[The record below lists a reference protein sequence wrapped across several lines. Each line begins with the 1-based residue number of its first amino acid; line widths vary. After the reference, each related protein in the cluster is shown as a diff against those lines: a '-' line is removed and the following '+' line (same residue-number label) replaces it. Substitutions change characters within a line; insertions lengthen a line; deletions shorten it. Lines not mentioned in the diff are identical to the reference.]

1 MAQARFRVAILATL
15 FLFASTLLTAQDQ
28 DNKKGEHDS
37 STIPA
42 AGSGTVPVTTK
53 SAEARE
59 LYLHA
64 MVKLENLHGEEAMQD
79 FRKAAQLDPDF
90 ALANIIIAFPTVDPI
105 VDPAEQASVREKA
118 NAAKAKVSRG
128 EQLIIEWVTNTSEGH
143 MVAAIQAM
151 NEALDEYPND
161 KHLAWLAGVWVENH
175 QQWKRAIPMFERAIK
190 LDPDFAAPLNEVA
203 YCYARFRMY
212 DKAFDAM
219 QRYIGLLPNEA
230 NPQDSYAEI
239 LRMGG
244 KFEDALTHYHAALK
258 IDPGF
263 VESQLGIAD
272 TYALMG
278 DEPRARAE
286 YAVAAQRA
294 RSKSQAANWRL
305 NAALTYVREKN
316 FGGANDAFRAAANQA
331 HQDDLV
337 LPEAEA
343 YRMMAMYQAD
353 SASAMKLLK
362 KAEDVLQE
370 KHPIAAAARQEEL
383 ALILRERASRA
394 ARDGKLPLATSTLQ
408 RLQQMADSSQDQNI
422 QLAYEGG
429 AGAVLVAQG
438 KYEEALP
445 HLEEDDHNP
454 VSVKLMVTVQQNM
467 GDKQLAEQTAKRL
480 ASWNEPTLEQALVVP
495 EFRAKEAASASS
507 FRRM

>member
-1 MAQARFRVAILATL
+1 MFQARFRSSLILVL
-15 FLFASTLLTAQDQ
+15 FLFVLGTLSAQAG
-28 DNKKGEHDS
+28 DNDS
-37 STIPA
+37 SEA
-42 AGSGTVPVTTK
+42 AKTPSVGHGVVPITTK

-79 FRKAAQLDPDF
+79 MRKAVQLDPDF
-90 ALANIIIAFPTVDPI
+90 ALANVIISFPTVDPV
-105 VDPAEQASVREKA
+105 VDPAEQVTAREKA

-128 EQLIIEWVTNTSEGH
+128 EQLIIEWVTNSSEGRN
-143 MVAAIQAM
+143 VPAIQAM
-151 NEALDEYPND
+151 NEVMDEYPND
-161 KHLAWLAGVWVENH
+161 KHLAWLAGVWMENH

-190 LDPDFAAPLNEVA
+190 LDNDFAAPLNEVA
-203 YCYARFRMY
+203 YCYARYRMY

-244 KFEDALTHYHAALK
+244 KFDDALLHYHASLK
-258 IDPGF
+258 IDPSF
-263 VESQLGIAD
+263 VESQLGVAD

-278 DEPRARAE
+278 DEEQARSE
-286 YAVAAQRA
+286 YDAAIPHA

-305 NAALTYVREKN
+305 NAAVTYIREGK
-316 FGGANDAFRAAANQA
+316 FSGADAAFRATAKQA
-331 HQDDLV
+331 HQDDLAI
-337 LPEAEA
+337 PEAEA
-343 YRMMAMYQAD
+343 YRMMAMYQVD
-353 SASAMKLLK
+353 GNTAMQLLK

-370 KHPIAAAARQEEL
+370 KHPLAASARDEEM
-383 ALILRERASRA
+383 ALVLRERASRA
-394 ARDGKLPLATSTLQ
+394 ARDGKISLATATLQ
-408 RLQQMADSSQDQNI
+408 KLQVMADSSQDQVI
-422 QLAYEGG
+422 QLAYDGA

-438 KYEEALP
+438 KFEEALP

-454 VSVKLMVTVQQNM
+454 VSTELLVIVHRNM
-467 GDKQLAEQTAKRL
+467 GAKSQAEQLAEVL

-495 EFRAKEAASASS
+495 EFRRKEAASASS

>member
-1 MAQARFRVAILATL
+1 MARAGFKVSILATL
-15 FLFASTLLTAQDQ
+15 AFAGLAVLTVQAE
-28 DNKKGEHDS
+28 DNKA
-37 STIPA
+37 PA
-42 AGSGTVPVTTK
+42 ARSGIVPITTK
-53 SAEARE
+53 SAEARD

-64 MVKLENLHGEEAMQD
+64 LVKLENLHGQEAMQD
-79 FRKAAQLDPDF
+79 FRKAVQLDPDF
-90 ALANIIIAFPTVDPI
+90 ALANIIIGFPTIDPI
-105 VDPAEQASVREKA
+105 VEPAEQAAVRTKA

-128 EQLIIEWVTNTSEGH
+128 EQLIVEWVTDTGEGH
-143 MVAAIQAM
+143 MVSAILAM

-161 KHLAWLAGVWVENH
+161 KHLAWLAGVWLENQ

-203 YCYARFRMY
+203 YCYARFRFY

-244 KFEDALTHYHAALK
+244 KFEDALIHYHASLK

-278 DEPRARAE
+278 DEPRARSE
-286 YAVAAQRA
+286 YAIAIQHA
-294 RSKSQAANWRL
+294 RSKSQAANWSL
-305 NAALTYVREKN
+305 NAAITYIREKN
-316 FGGANDAFRAAANQA
+316 FAGANDAFRAVATQA
-331 HQDDLV
+331 HQDELA

-343 YRMMAMYQAD
+343 YRMMATYQGD
-353 SASAMKLLK
+353 SNSAMQLLRR
-362 KAEDVLQE
+362 AEDVLQE
-370 KHPIAAAARQEEL
+370 KHPLAAAERQEEL
-383 ALILRERASRA
+383 ALILRERAARA
-394 ARDGKLPLATSTLQ
+394 AREGKLSLATSTLQ

-422 QLAYEGG
+422 QLAYDGA

-438 KYEEALP
+438 KYEQALP
-445 HLEEDDHNP
+445 HLQEDDHNP
-454 VSVKLMVTVQQNM
+454 VSVKLMVTVQRNI
-467 GDKQLAEQTAKRL
+467 GDSRGAEETAQRL
-480 ASWNEPTLEQALVVP
+480 TNWNEPTLEQALVVP
-495 EFRAKEAASASS
+495 DFRAKEAASASS
-507 FRRM
+507 FHRM